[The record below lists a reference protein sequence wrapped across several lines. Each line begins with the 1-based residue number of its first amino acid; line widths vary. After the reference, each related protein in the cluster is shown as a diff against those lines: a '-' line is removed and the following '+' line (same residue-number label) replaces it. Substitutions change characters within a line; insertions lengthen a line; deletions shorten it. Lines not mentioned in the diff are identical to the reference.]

1 MTTTANVTN
10 HEIAQRGEALYQT
23 LRERLETQE
32 NIGRLVV
39 LDVDSGDYE
48 IAEEGL
54 VAGKRLLERHPNAAM
69 LCLRIGYDAVYALGG
84 SSLTRMKQ

>member
-10 HEIAQRGEALYQT
+10 PEIAQRGEALYQT

-39 LDVDSGDYE
+39 LDVNSGDYE
-48 IAEEGL
+48 IADEGL
-54 VAGKRLLERHPNAAM
+54 IAGKRLLERHPAAVM
-69 LCLRIGYDAVYALGG
+69 LCLRIGYDAVYSLGG
-84 SSLTRMKQ
+84 GGITRMKQ